1 MGDTGARPRPLDGI
15 RIADFSRVVAGPAC
29 TRWLSDL
36 GAEVIKLEPPEGD
49 LTRKIKPRRAGVSVY
64 FSQVNCGK
72 SCICVD
78 LARPEGRRIARELA
92 LASDVV
98 VENFRPGVMARLGL
112 GPEELRAE
120 RPDLVYCSISGYGQD
135 GPAAGR
141 RAYAP
146 VVHAEAGLVDYA
158 ARARGTRPM
167 PEPVSH
173 ADFAVASQ
181 ATSAILAALLWRE
194 RSGEGQHIDVSMAE
208 TLLAHM
214 EFTAVEA
221 NGGPGDEVP
230 IVNPARATIVQLADG
245 SHVQLPGNPAATFPA
260 MCRLMGREDLL
271 DEPGFRSLEERAG
284 RIDEIDAIVG
294 TWAAGFADVASFEAY
309 VGRERVAVGAVK
321 RLGDL
326 PQEDWAVARGAF
338 AAVDDGGGGE
348 VLLPFS
354 PLRFSGLDV
363 GVRGRPAQ
371 QGEHNREVLARV
383 LGLGDDELDRLEGEG
398 VLVSRRG
405 PPHRGARFG

>member
-1 MGDTGARPRPLDGI
+1 MGELGNRPRPLEGL

-29 TRWLSDL
+29 TRWLADL

-49 LTRKIKPRRAGVSVY
+49 LTRKIKPRRAGISIY

-78 LARPEGRRIARELA
+78 LGQAEGRRIARELA
-92 LASDVV
+92 LSSDVV

-112 GPEELRAE
+112 GPDELRAE
-120 RPDLVYCSISGYGQD
+120 RPELVYCSISGYGQD
-135 GPAAGR
+135 GPAAQR

-146 VVHAEAGLVDYA
+146 VVHAEAGLLDLA
-158 ARARGTRPM
+158 ARARGIDPM

-181 ATSAILAALLWRE
+181 ATSAVLAALFWRE
-194 RSGEGQHIDVSMAE
+194 RTGEGQHIDVSMAE
-208 TLLAHM
+208 TMLAHM
-214 EFTAVEA
+214 EWSAIEA

-230 IVNPARATIVQLADG
+230 IVNPARATIVRLADG
-245 SHVQLPGNPAATFPA
+245 SHVQLPGNPAATFPT
-260 MCRLMGREDLL
+260 MCRLMGRDDLL
-271 DEPGFRSLEERAG
+271 EKPGFTTLDERASHIEE
-284 RIDEIDAIVG
+284 IDEIVRE
-294 TWAAGFADVASFEAY
+294 WAVSFPDLPAFEAF

-326 PQEDWAVARGAF
+326 PAEDWAVARGAF
-338 AAVDDGGGGE
+338 APVADGAGGD

-363 GVRGRPAQ
+363 GVRGRPAY

-383 LGLGDDELDRLEGEG
+383 LGLGAEDLDRLEAAG
-398 VLVSRRG
+398 VLVSRR
-405 PPHRGARFG
+405 P